1 MPDRPIF
8 SCQWKVAKTKYRWQ
22 LSNISPW
29 PTNRDRRKI
38 EWKQMQIL
46 IVEIVWNKHWKYP
59 VMATRQI
66 ERPPIKFYDHTCN
79 NILSAIHTSACH
91 VSNWPEHRLVI
102 NWSPHLPQ
110 NPLKRNYAMGFGVC
124 EGLLCESR
132 TRREFYARS
141 PHKGSLRPP
150 AKKRHFGPDLKEL
163 NTPLT
168 YPPPFYDFPLMNTFC
183 SSDLNQ

>member
-1 MPDRPIF
+1 MKANANSNRWNCFKQTLEISCDGHQTDRED
-8 SCQWKVAKTKYRWQ
+8 WVLRT
-22 LSNISPW
+22 
-29 PTNRDRRKI
+29 
-38 EWKQMQIL
+38 
-46 IVEIVWNKHWKYP
+46 
-59 VMATRQI
+59 
-66 ERPPIKFYDHTCN
+66 PIKFYDHTCN

-91 VSNWPEHRLVI
+91 GTNWPEHRLVI